1 VKDTVTRVEEV
12 GGVWRRWPRGL
23 SSAEDGVT
31 EYVMAHWLYGGGG
44 RGRGR
49 PRGEETGG
57 GGRRREERRVIAL
70 SEGERKGVFSQDC
83 ACGGL
88 LHFAAASAER

>member
-1 VKDTVTRVEEV
+1 V
-12 GGVWRRWPRGL
+12 
-23 SSAEDGVT
+23 
-31 EYVMAHWLYGGGG
+31 GG
-44 RGRGR
+44 RG
-49 PRGEETGG
+49 GEETGG
-57 GGRRREERRVIAL
+57 GGRRREEMRVIAL